1 MPRRQG
7 AALLLRAAHAYT
19 ASARHLHGICTASTR
34 RLHGGRWP
42 AHLLLE
48 LLEHVSITYG
58 YRRDHIRLQAAPAP
72 RAPRARRARPA
83 PLRSCP
89 RSSRRAASPA
99 AGGGRPVT
107 PLTSQLPTSHLTAPN
122 LSPHSSQPLTSQLPR
137 SGCGVGRGRCSRSTV
152 PSCLFTRAAA
162 LCTQAATLGVQ
173 PATCA
178 SSLPA
183 TRLPPHAPR
192 LQPYASKLQP

>member
-122 LSPHSSQPLTSQLPR
+122 LSPHS
-137 SGCGVGRGRCSRSTV
+137 
-152 PSCLFTRAAA
+152 CLGQAAA
-162 LCTQAATLGVQ
+162 SAAAAAG
-173 PATCA
+173 PRYPRACA
-178 SSLPA
+178 S
-183 TRLPPHAPR
+183 RLQRCAPR
-192 LQPYASKLQP
+192 RQP